1 MAAVA
6 AVTAVA
12 AAAAAFSMAMEELQF
27 YICHWHGLLLAPLL
41 RDSVRSGEG
50 NN

>member
-6 AVTAVA
+6 AVTAV